1 MSQNDA
7 SPVAS
12 TAEFRMRRD
21 MHNAPHG
28 KLLLLINEG
37 GKLTTGQLTRDTLS
51 HFIEWQ
57 YCPKRALPENL
68 YDDDEA
74 MDCGCDE

>member
-1 MSQNDA
+1 MTNDA

-12 TAEFRMRRD
+12 TDEFRFRTD
-21 MHNAPHG
+21 MEKAPHG

-37 GKLTTGQLTRDTLS
+37 GKFTSGVLNKENLA

-57 YCPKRALPENL
+57 YVPKRAKK
-68 YDDDEA
+68 
-74 MDCGCDE
+74 